1 MLATV
6 ITLALIALA
15 DPPEQLDP
23 QIPPADPEK
32 YQSVRDAKDWQNPYL
47 IIGADGIVVISRAV
61 LGGCKIVPLGNLRQ
75 TLLSLPVDAWPYG
88 RVIGI
93 QEAGI
98 RSGDDD
104 KVIEQNKEKAV
115 QVVEALRVKLEWWP
129 ST

>member
-6 ITLALIALA
+6 IALIAFA
-15 DPPEQLDP
+15 SSSEQLDP
-23 QIPPADPEK
+23 KNPPADQEK

-61 LGGCKIVPLGNLRQ
+61 LGGRKTVPLGNLRQ

-88 RVIGI
+88 RVIAI
-93 QEAGI
+93 QEAGV

-104 KVIEQNKEKAV
+104 KVIEQNKEKAEE
-115 QVVEALRVKLEWWP
+115 VVKELGVKLEWWP